1 MLLFTVASSKA
12 VQEKVKEVVPLIA
25 PIDLAPPEVA
35 PVKKQTMQ
43 GGGGGGDRSPL
54 PASKGRLPKQALRQ
68 FTPPMAVVNNPNP
81 KLTMEPSIIVP
92 PDVKLP
98 DCPTCA
104 NYGDPLAKIG
114 PAFQRT
120 RFGRRYR

>member
-1 MLLFTVASSKA
+1 VAA
-12 VQEKVKEVVPLIA
+12 TA
-25 PIDLAPPEVA
+25 P
-35 PVKKQTMQ
+35 
-43 GGGGGGDRSPL
+43 RW
-54 PASKGRLPKQALRQ
+54 PASKGKLPKQALRQ
-68 FTPPMAVVNNPNP
+68 FTPPMAVVNNLNP

-114 PAFQRT
+114 PLSNGPGSGGGIGS
-120 RFGRRYR
+120 RFGRRRRFPVRAAVSAPAKVAVWAAASSA